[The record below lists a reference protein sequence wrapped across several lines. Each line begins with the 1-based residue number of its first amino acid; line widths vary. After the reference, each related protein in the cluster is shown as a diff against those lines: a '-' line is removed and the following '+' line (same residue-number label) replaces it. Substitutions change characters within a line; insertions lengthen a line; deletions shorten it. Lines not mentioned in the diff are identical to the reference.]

1 MSGAQI
7 SRLIFPSFLSP
18 FELSSIWLRGKEES
32 DKPRL
37 KFSPSHEDMQ
47 RGSLKIGLP
56 RRHWW

>member
-1 MSGAQI
+1 MSTSLQVNLVLL
-7 SRLIFPSFLSP
+7 RLPFPALKHLSQ
-18 FELSSIWLRGKEES
+18 GKEES